1 MKHQEEKNNNENVE
15 TGVDILFHVSF
26 KICNKVKLY
35 YLLYKTILK
44 NESKIPTLYQSG
56 KTLIP
61 AGCTVKYVHVVP
73 RRTTNKSKQRNNFK
87 NTKIC
92 QDRIQ
97 KMFIRRQ
104 KEKQKTNG
112 ENKRKMVHKMTDL
125 R

>member
-1 MKHQEEKNNNENVE
+1 MIQEERLKHQEEKNNNENVE

-61 AGCTVKYVHVVP
+61 AGCTVNMY
-73 RRTTNKSKQRNNFK
+73 
-87 NTKIC
+87 
-92 QDRIQ
+92 
-97 KMFIRRQ
+97 M
-104 KEKQKTNG
+104 
-112 ENKRKMVHKMTDL
+112 
-125 R
+125 